1 MIQRLF
7 SMSLVLLL
15 LVLDLATPSRAL
27 ETLQDEQILQVI
39 RSHPQEILDSL
50 IKYQQQEAEKQ
61 IDLKA
66 QKLQEV
72 TSDRTKLLSDS
83 SRKGP
88 LISQRTI
95 VEFSDFQCPF
105 CSQAKDGL
113 LAFSSNHPDIQ
124 IVYKNFPLTQIHDQA
139 MPSAKAAWAAG
150 KQGKFWQYHNQL
162 FDSQDSLGDD
172 LYQTIAKSLNLD
184 LDRFNH
190 DRNSSSATIAIEADI
205 KQAEELGITG
215 TPFFLVLGPKE
226 AHITDLNNLES
237 TIGQV

>member
-15 LVLDLATPSRAL
+15 LVLALAAPSQAL

-50 IKYQQQEAEKQ
+50 IKFQQQEAEKQ

-72 TSDRTKLLSDS
+72 TSDRTKFLSNS
-83 SRKGP
+83 ARKGP
-88 LISQRTI
+88 IAAQRTI

-105 CSQAKDGL
+105 CKQAKDGL
-113 LAFSSNHPDIQ
+113 FTFSASHPDIQ

-139 MPSAKAAWAAG
+139 LPSAKAAWAAG

-172 LYQTIAKSLNLD
+172 LYQTIAQNLKLD

-190 DRNSSSATIAIEADI
+190 DRNSSSATTAIEADI

-226 AHITDLNNLES
+226 ARITDLNNLES

>member
-1 MIQRLF
+1 MIQRLLNF
-7 SMSLVLLL
+7 GLVLLL
-15 LVLDLATPSRAL
+15 LVTALTSPSQAL
-27 ETLQDEQILQVI
+27 EALQDEQILQVI
-39 RSHPQEILDSL
+39 RSYPQEILDSL
-50 IKYQQQEAEKQ
+50 IKFQQQEAEKQ
-61 IDLKA
+61 VEVKV
-66 QKLQEV
+66 QKLQNM
-72 TSDRTKLLSDS
+72 TSDRAKFLSDS
-83 SRKGP
+83 ARKGP

-105 CSQAKDGL
+105 CKQAKDGL
-113 LAFSSNHPDIQ
+113 FTFSASHPDIQ

-162 FDSQDSLGDD
+162 FDSQDLLGDD
-172 LYQTIAKSLNLD
+172 LYQTIAQNLELD
-184 LDRFNH
+184 LNRFNH
-190 DRNSSSATIAIEADI
+190 DRNSSSAMIAIEADI

-226 AHITDLNNLES
+226 ARITDLNNLES

>member
-15 LVLDLATPSRAL
+15 FITALAAPSQAL
-27 ETLQDEQILQVI
+27 EPLQDEQILQVI

-50 IKYQQQEAEKQ
+50 IRYQQQEADKQ
-61 IDLKA
+61 IEIKA
-66 QKLQEV
+66 KKLQDM
-72 TSDRTKLLSDS
+72 TSDRTKFLSDS

-105 CSQAKDGL
+105 CKQAKDGL
-113 LAFSSNHPDIQ
+113 FTFSASHPDIQ
-124 IVYKNFPLTQIHDQA
+124 IVYKNFPLTQIHNQA

-172 LYQTIAKSLNLD
+172 LYQTIAQNLKLD
-184 LDRFNH
+184 LNRFNH
-190 DRNSSSATIAIEADI
+190 DRNSLSATTAIEADI

-226 AHITDLNNLES
+226 ARITDLNNLES

>member
-1 MIQRLF
+1 MIQRLLNLG
-7 SMSLVLLL
+7 LVLLL
-15 LVLDLATPSRAL
+15 LVTALVAPSQAL
-27 ETLQDEQILQVI
+27 EPLQDEQILEVI

-50 IKYQQQEAEKQ
+50 IKYQQQKSQSQLEKQ
-61 IDLKA
+61 SK
-66 QKLQEV
+66 KLQDM
-72 TSDRTKLLSDS
+72 TSDRSKFLSNS
-83 SRKGP
+83 ARKGP
-88 LISQRTI
+88 LVSQRTI

-105 CSQAKDGL
+105 CKQAKDGL
-113 LAFSSNHPDIQ
+113 FTFSASHPDIQ
-124 IVYKNFPLTQIHDQA
+124 IVYKNFPLTQIHNQA

-172 LYQTIAKSLNLD
+172 LYQTIAQNLKLD
-184 LDRFNH
+184 LNRFNH
-190 DRNSSSATIAIEADI
+190 DRNSLSATTAIEADI

-226 AHITDLNNLES
+226 ARITDLNNLES

>member
-15 LVLDLATPSRAL
+15 LITAWTPPSQAL
-27 ETLQDEQILQVI
+27 EGLQDEQILQVV

-50 IKYQQQEAEKQ
+50 IKFQQQEAEKQ
-61 IDLKA
+61 VEVKA
-66 QKLQEV
+66 KKLQEV
-72 TSDRTKLLSDS
+72 TSDRTKFLSNS
-83 SRKGP
+83 ARKGP
-88 LISQRTI
+88 LRSQKTI

-105 CSQAKDGL
+105 CNQAKDSL
-113 LAFSSNHPDIQ
+113 LAFSANHPDIQ

-162 FDSQDSLGDD
+162 FESQDSLGDD
-172 LYQTIAKSLNLD
+172 LYQTIAQNLKLD
-184 LDRFNH
+184 LNRFNR
-190 DRNSSSATIAIEADI
+190 DRNSLSATIEIEADI

-215 TPFFLVLGPKE
+215 TPFFVVLGPKE
-226 AHITDLNNLES
+226 ARISDLNNLES

>member
-15 LVLDLATPSRAL
+15 LVLALAAPSQAL

-50 IKYQQQEAEKQ
+50 IKYQEQESQSQLEKQ
-61 IDLKA
+61 SK
-66 QKLQEV
+66 KLQHL
-72 TSDRTKLLSDS
+72 TSNRTKFLSNS
-83 SRKGP
+83 ARKGP
-88 LISQRTI
+88 LVSQRTI

-105 CSQAKDGL
+105 CSQAKEGL
-113 LAFSSNHPDIQ
+113 LTFSVNHPDIQ

-139 MPSAKAAWAAG
+139 MLSAKAAWAAG

-172 LYQTIAKSLNLD
+172 LYQTIAQNLKLD
-184 LDRFNH
+184 LNRFNH

-226 AHITDLNNLES
+226 ARITDLNNLES

>member
-1 MIQRLF
+1 MTQRLLNLG
-7 SMSLVLLL
+7 LVLLL
-15 LVLDLATPSRAL
+15 LVTAWATPSHAL
-27 ETLQDEQILQVI
+27 EPLQDEQILQVI

-50 IKYQQQEAEKQ
+50 IKFQQQEAEKQ
-61 IDLKA
+61 VEVKA
-66 QKLQEV
+66 KKLQEV
-72 TSDRTKLLSDS
+72 TSDRTKFLSDS
-83 SRKGP
+83 ARKGP
-88 LISQRTI
+88 LAGQKTI

-105 CSQAKDGL
+105 CKQAKDGL
-113 LAFSSNHPDIQ
+113 LAFSANHPNIQ

-162 FDSQDSLGDD
+162 FESQDSLGDD
-172 LYQTIAKSLNLD
+172 LYQTIAQNLKLD
-184 LDRFNH
+184 LNRFNR
-190 DRNSSSATIAIEADI
+190 DRNSLSATIAIEADI

-226 AHITDLNNLES
+226 ARITDLNNLES

>member
-7 SMSLVLLL
+7 VISLVLLL
-15 LVLDLATPSRAL
+15 LTTAWAAPSKAL
-27 ETLQDEQILQVI
+27 EPLQDEQILQVI

-50 IKYQQQEAEKQ
+50 IKFQQQEAEKQ
-61 IDLKA
+61 VEVKA

-72 TSDRTKLLSDS
+72 TSDRTKFLSNS
-83 SRKGP
+83 ARKGP
-88 LISQRTI
+88 LVSQKTI

-105 CSQAKDGL
+105 CKQAKDGL
-113 LAFSSNHPDIQ
+113 IAFSTNHPDIQ

-139 MPSAKAAWAAG
+139 VPSAKAAWAAG

-162 FDSQDSLGDD
+162 FESQDSLGDD
-172 LYQTIAKSLNLD
+172 LYRTIAKSLNLD

-190 DRNSSSATIAIEADI
+190 DRNSLSATTAIEADI

-215 TPFFLVLGPKE
+215 TPFFVVLGPKE
-226 AHITDLNNLES
+226 ARITDLNNLES

>member
-15 LVLDLATPSRAL
+15 LVLALAAPSQAL

-39 RSHPQEILDSL
+39 RSYPQEILDSL

-61 IDLKA
+61 IEVKA
-66 QKLQEV
+66 KKLQAL
-72 TSDRTKLLSDS
+72 TSDRTKFLSNS
-83 SRKGP
+83 ARKGP
-88 LISQRTI
+88 MLSKRTI

-105 CSQAKDGL
+105 CKQAKDGL
-113 LAFSSNHPDIQ
+113 FTFSASHPDIQ

-139 MPSAKAAWAAG
+139 MPSAKAAWASG

-172 LYQTIAKSLNLD
+172 LYQTIAQNLKLD

-190 DRNSSSATIAIEADI
+190 DRNSSSATTAIEADI

-226 AHITDLNNLES
+226 ARITDLNNLES